1 MSDYFLRIVQVHN
14 PPQVWRI
21 TEDEAELL
29 GVTNA
34 RTGPGTYFQ
43 RGEHKTIW
51 HAIQAGA
58 SGWLNA
64 EDLSTSPFH
73 RLDLAPKRYY
83 PRMAR
88 PLLLEKPISPSAQI
102 EAEVVATSIGQAKSL
117 VHGLQNICQTVQPHT
132 ANWNV
137 YGHEIR
143 NLLILAATEVETH
156 WRGILVANGFE
167 GDRPKTGD
175 YAKLLAPMRLDQYSV
190 GFRHFPWLPP
200 IRPFA
205 GWETDRATRS
215 LGWYDAYN
223 GVKHNRE
230 QEFERASLGNAFAA
244 VSSVAVMLAAQF
256 TASIGL
262 GGRSELSDFFTF
274 IEEPTWAPGESYVD
288 FFELADL
295 SGERSTE
302 TWTKNHYPG
311 IS

>member
-1 MSDYFLRIVQVHN
+1 MSGYFLRVVQVHN

-21 TEDEAELL
+21 TDDEAELL

-43 RGEHKTIW
+43 RGDYKTIW

-58 SGWLNA
+58 SGWLDAN
-64 EDLSTSPFH
+64 DLSTSPFH
-73 RLDLAPKRYY
+73 RLDLAPKHHY

-88 PLLLEKPISPSAQI
+88 PLLLEKPISPSARI
-102 EAEVVATSIGQAKSL
+102 EADVVATNIGQAKSL
-117 VHGLQNICQTVQPHT
+117 VRGLQTICQTVHPHA
-132 ANWNV
+132 ANLGV

-156 WRGILVANGFE
+156 WRGVLTANGFV
-167 GDRPKTGD
+167 GDRPGTSD
-175 YAKLLAPMRLDQYSV
+175 YVKLLGPMRLDQYSV
-190 GFRHFPWLPP
+190 GFRHFPWLSP

-205 GWETDRATRS
+205 GWAADKATQS

-230 QEFERASLGNAFAA
+230 REFERANLGNAFAA
-244 VSSVAVMLAAQF
+244 VSACAVMMAAQF

-262 GGRSELSDFFTF
+262 GGKSELSDFFKFVET
-274 IEEPTWAPGESYVD
+274 PTWAPSDSYVD
-288 FFELADL
+288 FFDFTDI
-295 SGERSTE
+295 SGERSAL
-302 TWTKNHYPG
+302 TWTSVQHPE

>member
-1 MSDYFLRIVQVHN
+1 MSDFFLRVVQIHN

-21 TEDEAELL
+21 THDEAELL

-51 HAIQAGA
+51 HAIEAGA

-64 EDLSTSPFH
+64 DDLSTSPFH
-73 RLDLAPKRYY
+73 RLDLAPKHHY

-88 PLLLEKPISPSAQI
+88 PLLLGNLLSPSARI
-102 EAEVVATSIGQAKSL
+102 ESEVVATNIGQSRTL
-117 VHGLQNICQTVQPHT
+117 VRGLQTICQTVEPR
-132 ANWNV
+132 ASNFKV

-156 WRGILVANGFE
+156 WRGVLVANGFS
-167 GDRPKTGD
+167 GDRPTTAD
-175 YAKLLAPMRLDQYSV
+175 YIKLLHPMRLDQYSV
-190 GFRHFPWLPP
+190 GFRQFPWLSP

-205 GWETDRATRS
+205 GWTADKATQS

-230 QEFERASLGNAFAA
+230 REFERANLGNAFAA
-244 VSSVAVMLAAQF
+244 VSACAVMLAAQF

-274 IEEPTWAPGESYVD
+274 MEMPTWEPGDSYVD
-288 FFELADL
+288 FLDFTDIG
-295 SGERSTE
+295 GERSIMS
-302 TWTKNHYPG
+302 WTSVQHPG